1 YTLIELLVVIVII
14 GILIALL
21 LPAVQKVR
29 EAANRMACTNNL
41 KNCGLALHNFERA
54 NGRFPPGAVIGPY
67 LPAGVT
73 AKASH
78 GCWPFLLPYLEQQAL
93 YQQYNWN
100 LNSNNSANQPVVK
113 TQLKILQCP
122 SAAANRVGSGFPG
135 QSGPGACT
143 DYAPCGS
150 VASSLATKGL

>member
-1 YTLIELLVVIVII
+1 QAFRNPRAGNLPNGARTMRTSPVPSPRRTRRAYTLIELLVVIVII

-122 SAAANRVGSGFPG
+122 SAA
-135 QSGPGACT
+135 
-143 DYAPCGS
+143 
-150 VASSLATKGL
+150 